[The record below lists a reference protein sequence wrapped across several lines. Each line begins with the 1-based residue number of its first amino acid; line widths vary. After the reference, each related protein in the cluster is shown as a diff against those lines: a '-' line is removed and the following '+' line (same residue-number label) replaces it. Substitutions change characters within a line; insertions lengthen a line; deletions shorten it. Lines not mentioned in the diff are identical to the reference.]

1 MGKYGFCP
9 RFRNVAPCA
18 GRFPRIETVNTNTN
32 TTADIDTAAKAVVA
46 LIYDRE
52 RVDRQDTIIID
63 TPASFDGSSCPR
75 VEAEIKRII
84 ALVGD
89 TQFVRHD
96 RWGPDDGYEGFTPGG
111 QSNRTMTGLDVI
123 EWLRHDI
130 YEIGRRLTRSF
141 NGNACCYSILIP
153 AHQQWQQTIWTDI
166 NHCVNSDEIVEELSA
181 VKCPTS
187 FRQMVNQCLI
197 DNDECTLYTA
207 ERWAEI
213 ERQKMRKECE
223 AAASELMHKHGL
235 DRIDCLGAIKAIYAD
250 LDASEEAYEAH
261 MDPEARLHR
270 YGMHRGS
277 GSDAYHQDEDQAT
290 ISRMHTDDQL
300 HRLLTYMRLYFPL
313 LWSEWEATKGK

>member
-1 MGKYGFCP
+1 M
-9 RFRNVAPCA
+9 
-18 GRFPRIETVNTNTN
+18 NTTN
-32 TTADIDTAAKAVVA
+32 TTTAADIDTAAKAVVA

-123 EWLRHDI
+123 EWLDSDI

-141 NGNACCYSILIP
+141 NGNACAYSLLIP
-153 AHQQWQQTIWTDI
+153 AHQQWQQTIYTDI
-166 NHCVNSDEIVEELSA
+166 NHRVNSDEIVA
-181 VKCPTS
+181 VLAQVTCASS
-187 FRQMVNQCLI
+187 FVQMVNQCLI

-207 ERWAEI
+207 AHWAEM
-213 ERQKMRKECE
+213 ERQKLRTECE
-223 AAASELMHKHGL
+223 EAASQLMHKHAL
-235 DRIDCLGAIKAIYAD
+235 NRIDCLDTIKAIYAD
-250 LDASEEAYEAH
+250 LDASEREYDEH

-277 GSDAYHQDEDQAT
+277 GSDAYYQDEDHTVFQ
-290 ISRMHTDDQL
+290 RMQTDDAL

-313 LWSEWEATKGK
+313 LWSEWQATQGK